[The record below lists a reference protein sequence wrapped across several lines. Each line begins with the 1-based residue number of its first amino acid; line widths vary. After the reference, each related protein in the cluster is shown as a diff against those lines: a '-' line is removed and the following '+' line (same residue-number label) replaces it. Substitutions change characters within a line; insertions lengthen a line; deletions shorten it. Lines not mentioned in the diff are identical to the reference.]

1 MCEEVREV
9 VNGNLEKISENA
21 EKKHIAVWN
30 QEEEVGSLE
39 QNQSFTGVQERIK
52 KIPVEA
58 KLKVDN
64 FQISNEKIKGKSVAT
79 GSTYDVVQ
87 ISTVKFQGKYF
98 VMLGETK

>member
-9 VNGNLEKISENA
+9 VNGNPEKISENA
-21 EKKHIAVWN
+21 EKKHRVVSN

-58 KLKVDN
+58 KLEAD
-64 FQISNEKIKGKSVAT
+64 S
-79 GSTYDVVQ
+79 
-87 ISTVKFQGKYF
+87 
-98 VMLGETK
+98 L